1 MGHVGGIRLYIYPM
15 TERGILG
22 LLTSFYEEWL
32 TGGQAGGYICSI
44 HVTHCPTIELFPCLY
59 LVAGITIGIYLR

>member
-1 MGHVGGIRLYIYPM
+1 MGRYGGVRLYIYPM

-32 TGGQAGGYICSI
+32 TGSQAGGYTCSI
-44 HVTHCPTIELFPCLY
+44 HVTHCPTIELFTCLY

>member
-1 MGHVGGIRLYIYPM
+1 M
-15 TERGILG
+15 TERAILG

-32 TGGQAGGYICSI
+32 TGGQAGGYNCGIP
-44 HVTHCPTIELFPCLY
+44 VTHCPTIELFPCLY